1 MSSNKGSHTE
11 RSQTAEQALD
21 AIPHGGRD
29 AIVLRVHCAN
39 SHTVA
44 TVYDTSAG
52 LVYASPLRARSHG
65 SHDLPDSPHSGHEA
79 TRWLDL
85 LPPDPVAGDDALPA
99 WCDCGQRTLS
109 RADLLKWIEDGDHRV
124 VVD

>member
-29 AIVLRVHCAN
+29 AI
-39 SHTVA
+39 
-44 TVYDTSAG
+44 
-52 LVYASPLRARSHG
+52 YASPLRARSHG

-85 LPPDPVAGDDALPA
+85 LHPDPVAGDDALPA